1 MKHEM
6 YRLHHAVSVILLTA
20 LLAGAGCKNNNNKLA
35 AQQADAAKP
44 SPTPSKRLIK
54 KAGWQIPGLEV
65 AKVATPPRLL
75 PAAGN
80 AKVYLTWLKPRPKA
94 KVAGQAPKGADL
106 PTLRS
111 HLAEE
116 ELKELGIT
124 AKQLGIL
131 SLVKYDLGD
140 RPFCYVVKYRSH
152 YAVEAL
158 HYYDEDG
165 DKSFELVETGT
176 SSPNYVPRVPGWA
189 QQ

>member
-6 YRLHHAVSVILLTA
+6 YRLHHAVSVVLLTA
-20 LLAGAGCKNNNNKLA
+20 LLAGAGCRNNNNKLA
-35 AQQADAAKP
+35 AQQAGAAKP

-54 KAGWQIPGLEV
+54 KAGWQIPGL
-65 AKVATPPRLL
+65 ATARVITPSRLL
-75 PAAGN
+75 PAAGK
-80 AKVYLTWLKPRPKA
+80 AKVYRTWLKPPPKA
-94 KVAGQAPKGADL
+94 KVTSP
-106 PTLRS
+106 PTLKS
-111 HLAEE
+111 YLAEE

-124 AKQLGIL
+124 AKKLEVL
-131 SLVKYDLGD
+131 ALVKYDLDG